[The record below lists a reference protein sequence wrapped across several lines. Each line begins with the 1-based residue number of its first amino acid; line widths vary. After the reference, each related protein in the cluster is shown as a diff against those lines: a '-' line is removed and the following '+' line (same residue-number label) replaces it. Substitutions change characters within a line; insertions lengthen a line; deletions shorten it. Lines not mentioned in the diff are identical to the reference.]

1 MLIQKLHSILESLQ
15 YLGPEIILAVLF
27 ILIII
32 FDLLL
37 KEKSS
42 AITPWIAL
50 SGLLI
55 VLYTVCLQ
63 SLQGVMLSGGL
74 YIGKVLIFKCIFL
87 VAGILTVLLSEI
99 SPGFNKSKKGK
110 GEYYAILVAII
121 LGLHLMSMASNML
134 IMYLSIE
141 LVSIGSYILA
151 VFSFDK
157 RSAEAGLKYI
167 LYGAFSSGIML
178 FGFSL
183 FYGLTGSLDFSYFFS
198 QLEEAPSLLLLIAS
212 MMALGGLFFKIVAV
226 PFHIW
231 APDVYEGA
239 PIPVVAFFS
248 VAPKAAGFALL
259 YRFFGELYHANL
271 NSEALHG
278 LLPDRPSSGNID
290 YLLIIGIVIIASLTI
305 GNFSALLQNNIKR
318 MLAYSS
324 IAHAGFIL
332 IGLLAISSN
341 GLNSVLFYLSI
352 YLFMN
357 FGAFIMVEILS
368 DISGSEDVRNFK
380 GLGLKFP
387 FLGLIFVIILISL
400 TGLPPTAGFF
410 AKFFVFSALWDAYQA
425 SGNQILIIVFV
436 FGVLNTAISLFYYLK
451 IPYYM
456 YFKKGDHIVEKYP
469 GIWANILVSL
479 VTVPLIIFFF
489 KPDWLISLINR

>member
-15 YLGPEIILAVLF
+15 YLGPEIILAVF
-27 ILIII
+27 FVLIII

-37 KEKSS
+37 KEKSP

-55 VLYTVCLQ
+55 TLYTVCIQ
-63 SLQGVMLSGGL
+63 SLEGVMLSGGL
-74 YIGKVLIFKCIFL
+74 YIGKVLIFKYIFL
-87 VAGILTVLLSEI
+87 LAGILTVLLSEI
-99 SPGFNKSKKGK
+99 SPGFNKTKKGR
-110 GEYYAILVAII
+110 GEYYAILIAIV
-121 LGLHLMSMASNML
+121 LGLHIMSMASNML

-141 LVSIGSYILA
+141 LVSIGSYILS

-183 FYGLTGSLDFSYFFS
+183 FYALTGSLDFAYFFT

-212 MMALGGLFFKIVAV
+212 MMAFGGLFFKIAAV

-239 PIPVVAFFS
+239 PIPVVSFFS
-248 VAPKAAGFALL
+248 IAPKAAGFALL
-259 YRFFGELYHANL
+259 FRFFGELYHGNI
-271 NSEALHG
+271 
-278 LLPDRPSSGNID
+278 SSGNHID
-290 YLLIIGIVIIASLTI
+290 YLMIIGIVIIASLTV
-305 GNFSALLQNNIKR
+305 GNFSALLQNNAKR

-332 IGLLAISSN
+332 IGLLALPYN
-341 GLNSVLFYLSI
+341 GLNSVLFYLCI

-357 FGAFIMVEILS
+357 FGAFIMVDILS
-368 DISGSEDVRNFK
+368 DITGSEDVRNFK

-425 SGNQILIIVFV
+425 NGNQILIIVFV
-436 FGVLNTAISLFYYLK
+436 FG
-451 IPYYM
+451 
-456 YFKKGDHIVEKYP
+456 
-469 GIWANILVSL
+469 IL
-479 VTVPLIIFFF
+479 
-489 KPDWLISLINR
+489 

>member
-15 YLGPEIILAVLF
+15 YLGPEIMLAVLF

-42 AITPWIAL
+42 FITPWIAL
-50 SGLLI
+50 SGLFLT
-55 VLYTVCLQ
+55 LYTVCIQ

-87 VAGILTVLLSEI
+87 VTGILTILLSEI
-99 SPGFNKSKKGK
+99 SPGFNKSKKGR

-183 FYGLTGSLDFSYFFS
+183 FYGLTGSLEFSNLFM

-212 MMALGGLFFKIVAV
+212 IMVFGGLFFKIAAA

-239 PIPVVAFFS
+239 PTPVVAFFS

-259 YRFFGELYHANL
+259 FNFFGGLYYG
-271 NSEALHG
+271 SHG
-278 LLPDRPSSGNID
+278 LSPDRPSSQID

-305 GNFSALLQNNIKR
+305 GNFSALLQNNVKR

-332 IGLLAISSN
+332 IGLLALSDN

-357 FGAFIMVEILS
+357 FGAFIMVDMLS
-368 DISGSEDVRNFK
+368 DLTGSEDVRNFK

-387 FLGLIFVIILISL
+387 FLGIIFVIILISL

-410 AKFFVFSALWDAYQA
+410 AKFFVFSALWEAYQA
-425 SGNQILIIVFV
+425 NGNQILIVVFC
-436 FGVLNTAISLFYYLK
+436 FGILNTAISLFYYLK
-451 IPYYM
+451 IPYFM

-469 GIWANILVSL
+469 GKWVNILVSL
-479 VTVPLIIFFF
+479 VTIPLIIFFF
-489 KPDWLISLINR
+489 KADWLINLINR